1 VREKGAG
8 KYNVALDR
16 EGKTVLQRGDIMA
29 KGTWAHRARERAFSG
44 LRNEIEA
51 AGKQREQEFEASIPA
66 TLAKNKKEKEF
77 MTQVALGIMAK
88 IKPGDSLEYF
98 GLPNVIAAKINK
110 KSITDSNGER
120 WSVDSLRGM
129 IPAIK
134 RR

>member
-1 VREKGAG
+1 MSRR
-8 KYNVALDR
+8 NVQAHNARTKAYSALR
-16 EGKTVLQRGDIMA
+16 R
-29 KGTWAHRARERAFSG
+29 
-44 LRNEIEA
+44 EIEA
-51 AGKQREQEFEASIPA
+51 AEKQREQEFKASIPA
-66 TLAKNKKEKEF
+66 TLAKNKEEKEL
-77 MTQVALGIMAK
+77 MTQVTLGIMAK

-120 WSVDSLRGM
+120 WSIDSLRGM